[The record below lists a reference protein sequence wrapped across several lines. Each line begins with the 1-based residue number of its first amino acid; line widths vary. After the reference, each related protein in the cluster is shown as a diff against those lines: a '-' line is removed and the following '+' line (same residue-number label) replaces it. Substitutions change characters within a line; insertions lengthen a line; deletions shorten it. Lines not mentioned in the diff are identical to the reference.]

1 MPARGSQKRKET
13 SPEAMADKRRDLLLE
28 IGCEELP
35 PAAVAEARKRLS
47 NGHTKLVLEQERLIP
62 ETVKTFATPRRIVLL
77 IRGIP
82 EQQEAEIEKVMGP
95 PSKVAYDGDGKLTA
109 AGQGFLKKWKLNEAD
124 ARVEE
129 TEKGDYL
136 VANIQ
141 SPALDASETLRR
153 VFPIFFAPLM
163 HLNKMRWPQSP
174 EPFPRPIRWLVSLL
188 GGKIIP
194 LEYAGVK
201 AAARSYGHR
210 TIAPGPKDLAA
221 AFDDDGTIDLE
232 RLKEFYERELGVV
245 VDVEDRR
252 RRVAAQLKKIGL
264 APDYFDR
271 ADYHAKWTLARVL
284 DDVEMPSL
292 VAGAFDEKYL
302 ALPAE
307 VVEAALLGYLHL
319 FPIKDKEGK
328 LEPRFFA
335 VHNAR
340 AEAEDNVRAGLERV
354 LAARL
359 ADAAYFWEVD
369 RRTRLEDLAA
379 ALAGVVFAEGAGTLA
394 DKAARLE
401 KLTAALGDE
410 LNLKEEERKNLAR
423 AAALCKA
430 DLTSQMVREK
440 EFAHLQGTVGRLCAE
455 AAGEP
460 RAVAAAVGEHYRP
473 VAADDPLPA
482 GKLGRVLSLAD
493 RLDTLVSLFAAG
505 HRPTGAKDPFGLRR
519 AAIGLCRLLLEDD
532 ENVFAGLPVEGY
544 VAQAASTAHAPEGV
558 PRDVE
563 EFIRNRLEQIFLER
577 GFRDDMVDAV
587 LALPNCRPA
596 DALGR
601 LSALAA
607 LYENREEYI
616 RLAIAFKRPINI
628 LRQGRERGLRWGDL
642 DEELMAQEEEIKL
655 LAAYRK
661 AEPRIRSAV
670 GQRDYEAALKL
681 LAAMRPT
688 VDKFFDEVMVMCDDE
703 RLRANRL
710 ALMQLLADLFL
721 SFADFTRLRGEEE
734 YE

>member
-1 MPARGSQKRKET
+1 
-13 SPEAMADKRRDLLLE
+13 
-28 IGCEELP
+28 
-35 PAAVAEARKRLS
+35 
-47 NGHTKLVLEQERLIP
+47 
-62 ETVKTFATPRRIVLL
+62 
-77 IRGIP
+77 
-82 EQQEAEIEKVMGP
+82 
-95 PSKVAYDGDGKLTA
+95 
-109 AGQGFLKKWKLNEAD
+109 
-124 ARVEE
+124 
-129 TEKGDYL
+129 
-136 VANIQ
+136 
-141 SPALDASETLRR
+141 
-153 VFPIFFAPLM
+153 
-163 HLNKMRWPQSP
+163 
-174 EPFPRPIRWLVSLL
+174 L

-201 AAARSYGHR
+201 AGAQSHGHR
-210 TIAPGPKDLAA
+210 TIAPGPKDLAGV
-221 AFDDDGTIDLE
+221 FDDDGTIDLE

-252 RRVAAQLKKIGL
+252 QRVAAQLKKIGL
-264 APDYFDR
+264 SPDYFDR

-319 FPIKDKEGK
+319 FPIKNKKGE

-359 ADAAYFWEVD
+359 ADAAFFWEVD
-369 RRTRLEDLAA
+369 RRTPLDEMAA

-410 LNLKEEERKNLAR
+410 LNLKGEEKKNLAR

-440 EFAHLQGTVGRLCAE
+440 EFAHLQGTMGKLYAE

-460 RAVAAAVGEHYRP
+460 AAVSEAIGEHYRP
-473 VAADDPLPA
+473 VAADDPPPA
-482 GKLGRVLSLAD
+482 TKLGRVLSLAD
-493 RLDTLVSLFAAG
+493 RLDTLVALFAAG
-505 HRPTGAKDPFGLRR
+505 HRPTGAKDPFALRR

-532 ENVFAGLPVEGY
+532 EKVFAGLPVEGY
-544 VAQAASTAHAPEGV
+544 VAHATSTARAAEGI
-558 PRDVE
+558 RREVE

-577 GFRDDMVDAV
+577 
-587 LALPNCRPA
+587 
-596 DALGR
+596 
-601 LSALAA
+601 
-607 LYENREEYI
+607 NREEYI

-642 DEELMAQEEEIKL
+642 DEKLMTQDEEIKL

-670 GQRDYEAALKL
+670 GKGDHDAALEL

-703 RLRANRL
+703 RLRSNRL

-721 SFADFTRLRGEEE
+721 SFAEFTRLRGEEE